1 MAIKLYEKDINKYV
15 DWGGDET
22 TNGLPVSGEKIQK
35 FIKESLNGKFGFMY
49 YDKDPEARESST
61 GVNVA
66 NHTPTNQY
74 IIFSDAEDFALWA
87 ADPAEGARYILA
99 RFDAPAPATI
109 EITDNSSDLNTILLS
124 DRDNQ
129 NLSFTC
135 VVRDKS
141 NNIVTDSC
149 SVSISISNSVSGNV
163 VLPTYSSGE
172 QGKSFT
178 FDFNSSISSKLG
190 TYLFEGVNIVKCTIT
205 SELFNVSTT
214 ISFQYRVLNL
224 SLISNFDDV
233 LQPFNFYNNISLRNS
248 TGFELTVTAN
258 GTGQKFLRVFI
269 DGVRVNILSDDRHVN
284 ELYLGANNPELVNV
298 VIPFADINGDLYT
311 WAKEGK
317 HNLQMYFYIKDNND
331 NEIKSQTL
339 YYDFVLVD
347 SNNIEHSYILFKRV
361 FENNSFANINP
372 EDPSILPANTNL
384 TINTEQ
390 YLSFSTDY
398 AVLDTFGRGSSSDGS
413 AVIVNIE
420 LFDKTNLVTPEY
432 TLPQAIPSG
441 TGSTFTYTA
450 QNYGE
455 KELHISSTVATI
467 NGVADTTIVNVNIK
481 ESDVKAKKATSGL
494 ELELSALN
502 RSNTE
507 NEEDRIKWS
516 YVKTTGLNPI
526 PYEAT
531 FDNVLWNS
539 QNGWIDNCLVLNN
552 GATVTVP
559 MNIFGQGGGVTFE
572 IDFETSNVQDDDAV
586 IMKYGSEDGAGIF
599 INACNAALQSNNGIN
614 IHTNYKD
621 GARQK
626 IQFIFG
632 YNQTADQETLSRFDC
647 PYLMYMVVNGI
658 LDRVAQF
665 KTDDSYIGTSEAYNK
680 FVIGNMDGKV
690 TTKIHSIRVYTRP
703 LTLDECVDNYISD
716 SSEVRKN
723 FLRNDIYNDDGKTIN
738 ISKVLSADLHIPVM
752 TIYGDITDSIIQVFD
767 KKANV
772 PVDILYQDPN
782 FPEFNYFARDAWMS
796 NQGTSSMNYPRRN
809 LRPYFNKAADDKTL
823 RGHASNDR
831 YNYETRV
838 WWGLTDTETIAKIQQ
853 GLIDIDEPITING
866 TEYKPLRNK
875 KTLKSKPQSIDYKTA
890 IMFVHSGIKIY
901 SDENGKKAIK
911 NLNAYIAENPDGP
924 IYTIG
929 AYARYKHKDL
939 YTDRWTL
946 KCDYAESS
954 MTHNAGVGRLWG
966 DVMRDVE
973 IGSEGFTYDIN
984 GEEIQTSKPGMTNAQ
999 RAVAEYNE
1007 THKDVNDGYGFG
1019 DIRTS
1024 CDGYPIIIINRPR
1037 IKEGNTFTEKYGD
1050 PVFLGLYNIMTDKGS
1065 TPLFGFEDLKD
1076 EDGNT
1081 LFDASKCECW
1091 ECLQNG
1097 SNIAQMNDIITDDTD
1112 GSTVPYAEGE
1122 SNNED
1127 RPIFA
1132 SYEAR
1137 WPDND
1142 DLNDTCTNNLE
1153 TVIRF
1158 VNFCKDGVSVTVDG
1172 KDGYTL
1178 SDFTAI
1184 TEEEAAELWESG
1196 DYKNLANGTLYLGVP
1211 ATSYKNKTESFYAK
1225 DSDGATLYD
1234 EALKPVLI
1242 DKEEAANTLLYK
1254 KGKAIIYYKQTYA
1267 AQNVTGMSFEKL
1279 FNEDDTDTIKIN
1291 AIYEVLEGNRSPY
1304 VYTAEED
1311 DSQIE
1316 QVATDYYPNSGY
1328 TWYYYDK
1335 TYDRTNVSKV
1345 INTTE
1350 LRDDVYT
1357 GRVFTYDGKR
1367 FNNENEQLHPD
1378 AWVTVYL
1385 TKNGNNYTYKN
1396 ELGETTLYSSGEE
1409 VVTVTGNGHGGA
1421 VSKGA
1426 SFKGHTLF
1434 EYFQDQKYEH
1444 FDVWKLACYYIYI
1457 MRFAA
1462 VDQVIKNT
1470 MMTTEDGIHY
1480 YYINYDNDTVLGV
1493 RNDGY
1498 LVYDW
1503 QVDRNTYD
1511 SSIGGYAYA
1520 GFGSVLWN
1528 LLEQD
1533 QDFLDKVQTVAKAM
1547 VSSNVLTYDIALDMF
1562 NVKQSGTWSERLYN
1576 NSEMYKY
1583 IGIFNDIDNE
1593 GTDSYSP
1600 YQNTKYLPFLQG
1612 SRASHRDWWLRH
1624 RFDLFD
1630 AKWSAGEYERAKI
1643 EVYMSATASP
1653 SNPAEIC
1660 TITTGSKFYYTVLS
1674 NGRLLGNN
1682 FVELGNNVKHTFVTT
1697 SPLAIGDPL
1706 AILGGYNIKIL
1717 DFSKQRDRLG
1727 SSLAI
1732 NWDDTKFTSKM
1743 TQLILGGDTPTTLQP
1758 GCSLGNIINLG
1769 KLTALEV
1776 LDIRTAYNIK
1786 SVEISNL
1793 ANLRK
1798 FLAEGSA
1805 ITNFAP
1811 AKGAMLEEV
1820 SLPTSITTLKLNDI
1834 TLNSFTFKPGIALTK
1849 VDISNVDGEALE
1861 GNNLFD
1867 FILDWYVAL
1876 KKANVRMTDYSCSL
1890 SFGRIELEQYYGK
1903 ESADVTEDVNE
1914 WIASIPADGNI
1925 ANSTLKIKSLK
1936 LLNAIKKDFGLD
1948 NTGSE
1953 NFKIS
1958 KGVIKLY
1965 GDNEETGG
1973 LTEENYNEMI
1983 TAKYNDTIKLWDES
1997 TFRADSAFHFD
2008 SNSSVFVTITPYD
2021 ETYKEPVIENG
2032 NYTIIAGQK
2041 VKITTT
2047 IFPINNE
2054 RRIDIIPI
2062 SIDPARGT
2070 EIRWQF
2076 NSSTG
2081 TYANNFGL
2089 SGNQRSTLVNDNGT
2103 AVLDIYEY
2111 TDTSAKTIRLMI
2123 TDSTILD
2130 AVGQPSQV
2138 ASVSINIENMVKP
2151 NPNNMVFTTIPD
2163 DGTPGTIVNRTT
2175 LQQIDEVK
2183 EYNYELS
2190 FNINNIN
2197 VDIDGVHGSFNSNTI
2212 VEESDYGQ
2220 LSVEFDELLGKYV
2233 MTYVPNIQQN
2243 NTNVSIYMV
2252 VELGDKNHTSISNL
2266 FNVQLNTKAIE
2277 TITLSYNGEEVNIE
2291 EDDSILI
2298 EHYVKTDSEI
2308 ITLNSQKV
2316 VKYSYKV
2323 NINPSSYNIPVKTMN
2338 IAYPNDIVTRYNI
2351 VTNMSTTN
2359 SDVIDSIDII
2369 MPVGGESLYQI
2380 GEFDIVITD
2389 KYDTVISRKVNV
2401 KLGYFLPNGIDVVKK
2416 ITNNGIVSSY
2426 LNNYNSD
2433 GKDYT
2438 AILLNELPQFTF
2450 TLYTY
2455 SLINGIKYVW
2465 GDTDTIKNIYR
2476 NELNVKFVNANN
2488 CPIATYSGLI
2498 DDDVFP
2504 YTDASD
2510 KETNLKS
2517 YFVNDSYSKSDG
2529 GVYKEITFNLKPD
2542 TGTHLFETSGK
2553 LIYSVTFN
2561 GVTGKF
2567 NGKSDYYVVSIQ
2579 RIPAVAKGFNIH
2591 SNNIKAY
2598 YDGDE
2603 YENTSSN
2610 AEECIY
2616 ILDNNLNLY
2625 THDGYDSQKYA
2636 LDLSDNIEDIK
2647 KHFIGLVFVYINQDG
2662 NRKYTSLDP
2671 WKLLTIKNSNQ
2682 NNDGYY
2688 WWNNGNGT
2696 WNRAQDGIKFGNQI
2710 GYHCLLHG
2718 NTKPIEYSTY
2728 QDPTYTEGLLYKTWY
2743 DYYRII
2749 CSRQESTNIE
2759 DDGGS
2764 FILQF
2769 DSSLT
2774 NLTEQSATEDIC
2786 MAFYEG
2792 KVKFSESNPT
2802 NNEVTNED
2810 MIFYY
2815 INDYV
2820 KMGMSNVVCMPLSS
2834 VDYQK
2839 VMKHYVAFSKY
2850 LNYLAPDSDL
2860 PTLLFDT
2867 HKYQM
2872 EDGDVFDNLYA
2883 VGSYKETIV
2892 SKVFWYFDIPTE
2904 NNTTSAPS
2912 NKLKENIQITNK
2924 VTGSNPGMNCKINNS
2939 TSGIDSQRLG
2949 PDTLLYCLFGPK
2961 L

>member
-1 MAIKLYEKDINKYV
+1 MAIKLYEKDINKNV
-15 DWGGDET
+15 DWGGDES

-49 YDKDPEARESST
+49 YDKDPEGRESST
-61 GVNVA
+61 GVNVV

-74 IIFSDAEDFALWA
+74 IVFSDADDFALWA
-87 ADPAEGARYILA
+87 ANPAEGSSYVLA

-109 EITDNSSDLNTILLS
+109 EITENSSDLNTILLS
-124 DRDNQ
+124 DIDNQ

-135 VVRDKS
+135 VVKDKS
-141 NNIVTDSC
+141 NNIVTDTC
-149 SVSISISNSVSGNV
+149 SVSISISNTVSGNV
-163 VLPTYSSGE
+163 VLPTYNPTE

-178 FDFNSSISSKLG
+178 FNFNGLLSNKLG
-190 TYLFEGVNIVKCTIT
+190 TYLTEGVNIVRCTIT
-205 SELFNVSTT
+205 SMLFNVSTT

-224 SLISNFDDV
+224 NLTSNFDDN
-233 LQPFNFYNNISLRNS
+233 LQQFNCYSTISLKNS
-248 TGFELTVTAN
+248 TGFETTITAS

-269 DGVRVNILSDDRHVN
+269 DGERINVLSDDRHVN

-298 VIPFADINGDLYT
+298 VIPFADVNDDLYE
-311 WAKEGK
+311 WATEGK
-317 HNLQMYFYIKDNND
+317 HSLQMYFYIKDNND

-347 SNNIEHSYILFKRV
+347 NNTIERSYILFKRV
-361 FENNSFANINP
+361 FENNSFEDINP
-372 EDPSILPANTNL
+372 EDSSILPANTNL

-398 AVLDTFGRGSSSDGS
+398 IVLDTFGRGSNADGS
-413 AVIVNIE
+413 AIIVNIE
-420 LFDKTNLVTPEY
+420 IYDKTNLITPEF

-441 TGSTFTYTA
+441 TGSTFSYTA
-450 QNYGE
+450 QNYGD
-455 KELHISSTVATI
+455 KLLVISSTVATQ
-467 NGVADTTIVNVNIK
+467 NGIADSTTTNLNIK

-507 NEEDRIKWS
+507 NEEDRNKWS

-526 PYEAT
+526 PYEAV
-531 FDNVLWNS
+531 FNNVLWNT
-539 QNGWIDNCLVLNN
+539 QNGWINNCLVLNN
-552 GATVTVP
+552 GATVTIP

-572 IDFETSNVQDDDAV
+572 IDFETENVQDDNAV
-586 IMKYGSEDGAGIF
+586 IMKYGAEDGAGIF
-599 INACNAALQSNNGIN
+599 INACNATLQSNNGIN

-632 YNQTADQETLSRFDC
+632 YNQQADQETLNRFDC

-665 KTDDSYIGTSEAYNK
+665 KTDDSYIGTSEDYNQ

-703 LTLDECVDNYISD
+703 LTLDECVDNYIAD
-716 SSEVRKN
+716 SSEVRRN
-723 FLRNDIYNDDGKTIN
+723 FLRNDIYNEDGKTIN

-752 TIYGDITDSIIQVFD
+752 TVYGDVMDSIVQVFD

-809 LRPYFNKAADDKTL
+809 FRPYFNKAADSKTL

-831 YNYETRV
+831 YKYETRV

-853 GLIDIDEPITING
+853 GLINIDEPIVVNG
-866 TEYKPLRNK
+866 TTYNALRNK
-875 KTLKSKPQSIDYKTA
+875 KTLKKKPQLIDYKTA

-901 SDENGKKAIK
+901 SDQACKSAIK
-911 NLNAYIAENPDGP
+911 NLNAYNEENPEGP
-924 IYTIG
+924 IYVQG

-973 IGSEGFTYDIN
+973 IGSEGFTYDID
-984 GEEIQTSKPGMTNAQ
+984 GSEIPASKPGMTNAQ
-999 RAVAEYNE
+999 RAVAAYNE
-1007 THKDVNDGYGFG
+1007 THPDINDGYGFG

-1037 IKEGNTFTEKYGD
+1037 IKNGNAFTEQYGD
-1050 PVFLGLYNIMTDKGS
+1050 PIFLGLYNIMTDKGS

-1076 EDGNT
+1076 EDGNKI
-1081 LFDASKCECW
+1081 FDASKCECW

-1097 SNIAQMNDIITDDTD
+1097 SNIAQMNDIVTDDSD
-1112 GSTVPYAEGE
+1112 GSTAPYTSLFDADGKFIADTG
-1122 SNNED
+1122 SDNED

-1184 TEEEAAELWESG
+1184 TEEEAAALWESG

-1234 EALKPVLI
+1234 EALRPVLI
-1242 DKEEAANTLLYK
+1242 EKEEAANSLLYK
-1254 KGKAIIYYKQTYA
+1254 KGKPIIYYKQTYA
-1267 AQNVTGMSFEKL
+1267 AQNVTGMSFEQI
-1279 FNEDDTDTIKIN
+1279 FNEDDTDTVKIN
-1291 AIYEVLEGNRSPY
+1291 SIYAVLQGNKSPY

-1316 QVATDYYPNSGY
+1316 HVPTDYYPNSGY

-1335 TYDRTNVSKV
+1335 TYDRANVSKV
-1345 INTTE
+1345 VNTAE
-1350 LRDDVYT
+1350 LSDEVYT

-1367 FNNENEQLHPD
+1367 LNSENEQLHPD

-1385 TKNGNNYTYKN
+1385 KRNGNNYTYKN
-1396 ELGETTLYSSGEE
+1396 EMGDEVMYSSGEE
-1409 VVTVTGNGHGGA
+1409 IVTVTGNGHAGV
-1421 VSKGA
+1421 VSKGS

-1533 QDFLDKVQTVAKAM
+1533 QDFMDKVQTVAKAM
-1547 VSSNVLTYDIALDMF
+1547 VTSNVLTYDIAVDMF
-1562 NVKQSGTWSERLYN
+1562 NNKQSGTWSQRLYN
-1576 NSEMYKY
+1576 QSEMYKY
-1583 IGIFNDIDNE
+1583 IGIFNDIDNL
-1593 GTDSYSP
+1593 GTDDYNP

-1624 RFDLFD
+1624 RFDLYD
-1630 AKWSAGEYERAKI
+1630 AKWSAGEYEKAKL

-1653 SNPAEIC
+1653 SSPADIC
-1660 TITTGSKFYYTVLS
+1660 RIITGSKFYYTVLS

-1682 FVELGNNVKHTFVTT
+1682 FVELENNVEHIFRTS

-1706 AILGGYNIKIL
+1706 ALLGGYNIKVL
-1717 DFSKQRDRLG
+1717 DFSEQRDRLG
-1727 SSLAI
+1727 SSLAF
-1732 NWDDTKFTSKM
+1732 NWDEKKFTSKM

-1758 GCSLGNIINLG
+1758 GCSLGNIVNLG
-1769 KLTALEV
+1769 KLKALEV

-1811 AKGAMLEEV
+1811 AKGAILEEV
-1820 SLPTSITTLKLNDI
+1820 SLPNSITTLRLKEI
-1834 TLNSFTFKPGIALTK
+1834 TLNDLTFKPGIALTK
-1849 VDISNVDGEALE
+1849 VEIVDIEGSALE
-1861 GNNLFD
+1861 GNKLFD
-1867 FILDWYVAL
+1867 FILDWYITL
-1876 KKANVRMTDYSCSL
+1876 KLANVRMTDYSCTL
-1890 SFGRIELEQYYGK
+1890 SFNKIELEQYYGD
-1903 ESADVTEDVNE
+1903 ENGEVIEDITE
-1914 WIASIPADGNI
+1914 WINSIRTAGNI
-1925 ANSTLKIKSLK
+1925 EHSGKKIKSLA

-1953 NFKIS
+1953 NFKIT

-1973 LTEENYNEMI
+1973 LTLENYDTLTTE
-1983 TAKYNDTIKLWDES
+1983 KYNDTIKLWSDAW
-1997 TFRADSAFHFD
+1997 FRSDNPYHFD
-2008 SNSSVFVTITPYD
+2008 SNSSVFVSIEPYD
-2021 ETYKEPVIENG
+2021 ENYKQPKYENG
-2032 NYTIIAGQK
+2032 EYTIIAGQK
-2041 VKITTT
+2041 VRIKTT
-2047 IFPINNE
+2047 IFPIDNE
-2054 RRIDIIPI
+2054 RIIDIIPS
-2062 SIDPARGT
+2062 SIDPARGIEVNWSLNT
-2070 EIRWQF
+2070 NTGNRE
-2076 NSSTG
+2076 SS
-2081 TYANNFGL
+2081 FGL
-2089 SGNQRSTLVNDNGT
+2089 SGGQRSTLYNDNGT
-2103 AVLDIYEY
+2103 ATLEIYEY
-2111 TDTSAKTIRLMI
+2111 TDNSPKTMHVSI
-2123 TDSTILD
+2123 TDSKILN
-2130 AVGQPSQV
+2130 AAGRPSEV
-2138 ASVSINIENMVKP
+2138 AYLTINIENMVRP
-2151 NPNNMVFTTIPD
+2151 NYNNMVFTTLPD
-2163 DGTPGTIVNRTT
+2163 DGTPGIVVNRTST
-2175 LQQIDEVK
+2175 QQIDVVK
-2183 EYNYELS
+2183 EYKYVLS

-2197 VDIDGVHGSFNSNTI
+2197 VDINSVKGSFNSNTI
-2212 VEESDYGQ
+2212 VEESEYGT
-2220 LSVEFDELLGKYV
+2220 LSTYFDELLGNYV
-2233 MTYVPNIQQN
+2233 MTYIPDIQQN
-2243 NTNVSIYMV
+2243 DTNVQIYMF
-2252 VELGDKNHTSISNL
+2252 VELNDKNKTVINNF
-2266 FNVQLNTKAIE
+2266 FNVQLNTTDIDN
-2277 TITLSYNGEEVNIE
+2277 ITLSYKGTDLEVQ
-2291 EDDSILI
+2291 EDNSLLI
-2298 EHYVKTDSEI
+2298 EHYVKNESE
-2308 ITLNSQKV
+2308 ITLNARNQKV

-2323 NINPSSYNIPVKTMN
+2323 NINPDTYNIPIKSMN
-2338 IAYPNDIVTRYNI
+2338 IVVPDELITRYDIVK
-2351 VTNMSTTN
+2351 NMSE
-2359 SDVIDSIDII
+2359 SDANVINSIDII
-2369 MPVGGESLYQI
+2369 LPVGKDSLYQN
-2380 GEFDIVITD
+2380 GEFDIIITD
-2389 KYDTVISRKVNV
+2389 KYDNVISRKVNV
-2401 KLGYFLPNGIDVVKK
+2401 ILGYFLPNGIDVVKT
-2416 ITNNGIVSSY
+2416 ITTGGVNEYYVNENV
-2426 LNNYNSD
+2426 NS
-2433 GKDYT
+2433 T
-2438 AILLNELPQFTF
+2438 SILTGDFPTF
-2450 TLYTY
+2450 TYTLFTY
-2455 SLINGIKYVW
+2455 SMISGIKYIWCNADEINYIQNTIYNNVTNVRFIPEEYCTNAICS
-2465 GDTDTIKNIYR
+2465 GFTTDKIFPCEDESDDATNLRTWIVNLSDNNTFAQNIYKQISF
-2476 NELNVKFVNANN
+2476 ELKSTATGLFTTGGT
-2488 CPIATYSGLI
+2488 ITYS
-2498 DDDVFP
+2498 
-2504 YTDASD
+2504 ASFNNVTA
-2510 KETNLKS
+2510 KL
-2517 YFVNDSYSKSDG
+2517 VNYA
-2529 GVYKEITFNLKPD
+2529 I
-2542 TGTHLFETSGK
+2542 
-2553 LIYSVTFN
+2553 
-2561 GVTGKF
+2561 
-2567 NGKSDYYVVSIQ
+2567 SIQ
-2579 RIPAVAKGFNIH
+2579 RIPAIAISFDINN
-2591 SNNIKAY
+2591 SNIKAY
-2598 YDGDE
+2598 YVGDGI
-2603 YENTSSN
+2603 ENTSSN
-2610 AEECIY
+2610 ASECMY
-2616 ILDNNLNLY
+2616 ILDRYLNLY
-2625 THDGYDSQKYA
+2625 TLTGYQEQKQA
-2636 LDLSDNIEDIK
+2636 LGLTNEGVRNY
-2647 KHFIGLVFVYINQDG
+2647 FVALVFVYINENG
-2662 NRKYTSLDP
+2662 ARKYTSLDP
-2671 WKLLTIKNSNQ
+2671 WKVAENRGYMWWDFDSTWANDTSNGAQFSKQSAFYYLLSGDIANEN
-2682 NNDGYY
+2682 
-2688 WWNNGNGT
+2688 
-2696 WNRAQDGIKFGNQI
+2696 
-2710 GYHCLLHG
+2710 LHG
-2718 NTKPIEYSTY
+2718 DTNNIYTY
-2728 QDPTYTEGLLYKTWY
+2728 YQNVSEGHLFKTWY
-2743 DYYRII
+2743 DYYRIL
-2749 CSRQESTNIE
+2749 CSRFQNSR
-2759 DDGGS
+2759 DGGT
-2764 FILQF
+2764 FTLQYNDTYVNQTSELGEICAEF
-2769 DSSLT
+2769 YNGNVTFSTSTDNRVIDSR
-2774 NLTEQSATEDIC
+2774 
-2786 MAFYEG
+2786 
-2792 KVKFSESNPT
+2792 
-2802 NNEVTNED
+2802 

-2815 INDYV
+2815 IDDYV
-2820 KMGMSNVVCMPLSS
+2820 NMGMTNVVCMPLS
-2834 VDYQK
+2834 VIDY
-2839 VMKHYVAFSKY
+2839 VNIMTHYDIFTTY
-2850 LNYLAPDSDL
+2850 LNELAPNSNL
-2860 PTLLFDT
+2860 HELLFDMN
-2867 HKYQM
+2867 KYQIDEG
-2872 EDGDVFDNLYA
+2872 EDWDDILSMIYDQDPIN
-2883 VGSYKETIV
+2883 
-2892 SKVFWYFDIPTE
+2892 SKLFWYFNIPTLDSE
-2904 NNTTSAPS
+2904 ANGYK
-2912 NKLKENIQITNK
+2912 NKETLQITNRLS
-2924 VTGSNPGMNCKINNS
+2924 GGNPGIDYRINDRVGES
-2939 TSGIDSQRLG
+2939 RRSPDSFA
-2949 PDTLLYCLFGPK
+2949 YCLFGPK